1 MGTESMG
8 LRESKKQETR
18 QLISDHAT
26 RLFIEQGFE
35 QTTIAEIAT
44 AARVAKKTVT
54 NYFARKE
61 DMALDH
67 HEEFTATLARAVAGR
82 AAGESA
88 LAVLRREFAAAVERC
103 DPVAGFAGPE
113 FARMIADSPTLTTRL
128 RELHDRREEAL
139 AEALAAAAPATRRP
153 SRPGPPRR
161 SSEPPTGCCSGA
173 FRSSPSPGSPTSA
186 SRPRWPRRP
195 RTPSISSK
203 RASERAPKEVP
214 TPDRPAP
221 DRPTPKGPAA
231 SSGALQRIA
240 R

>member
-139 AEALAAAAPATRRP
+139 AEALAAAAP
-153 SRPGPPRR
+153 GD
-161 SSEPPTGCCSGA
+161 
-173 FRSSPSPGSPTSA
+173 SPTIA
-186 SRPRWPRRP
+186 PRAAAALLGAAHRLLFRRIQELTLAGEP
-195 RTPSISSK
+195 N
-203 RASERAPKEVP
+203 E
-214 TPDRPAP
+214 
-221 DRPTPKGPAA
+221 
-231 SSGALQRIA
+231 RIA
-240 R
+240 ATVAPEATYTFDLLEAGLEAGFGADSEGGADA